1 MRALTLIVPLLVTSK
16 SRPLL
21 IAATEAEIKTST
33 IIPAALTPRRRPSR
47 QCLKPVVLQ
56 VPIIS
61 TAPGMKKKPP
71 TLGLES
77 MVISTYETNAKVVSG
92 EMNILGTSV
101 SMVL

>member
-1 MRALTLIVPLLVTSK
+1 MLETGG
-16 SRPLL
+16 
-21 IAATEAEIKTST
+21 
-33 IIPAALTPRRRPSR
+33 PAGTDNLDGTRNE
-47 QCLKPVVLQ
+47 
-56 VPIIS
+56 
-61 TAPGMKKKPP
+61 KKPP